1 MIRIKKYYWFVK
13 TFLFK
18 LLFGGVGPLSYIASP
33 NYILGKSKLFIGER
47 VRILYNFRCEIVG
60 AGSVRIG
67 DNTSIGHNCHISACE
82 SLTIGKS
89 VTISSNVFV
98 GSLEHCF
105 DRCDVHVMDQSVKCY
120 KTSIGDYSF
129 VGTGA
134 VLLAGSSIG
143 KNCVVGAN
151 SVVKGCF
158 PDFSI
163 IAGVP
168 AKAIGSR
175 SSTAI

>member
-1 MIRIKKYYWFVK
+1 MINLRKYYWFFQTV
-13 TFLFK
+13 
-18 LLFGGVGPLSYIASP
+18 LLSFFFGRVGRLSYIASP
-33 NYILGKSKLFIGER
+33 NYILGRSNLFVGER
-47 VRILYNFRCEIVG
+47 VRILYNFRCEIFDT
-60 AGSVRIG
+60 GSVRIG

-82 SLTIGKS
+82 ALTIGKN
-89 VTISSNVFV
+89 VTISSNVFL
-98 GSLEHCF
+98 GSWEHCF
-105 DRCDVHVMDQSVKCY
+105 DKVDFHVMDQPVKCE

-143 KNCVVGAN
+143 SNCIVGAN

-168 AKAIGSR
+168 ARSVGFR
-175 SSTAI
+175 SSAST